1 MKYLYLL
8 LAIAFEIMGTSSI
21 QASQQFTKWKP
32 SLLVAGC
39 FVCSFYFLSKALKS
53 IPLGIAYAIWSAMG
67 IVFISLIGV
76 YYFKQKLDIAAI
88 IGISLIVAGVVV
100 IQLFSSSASHQN

>member
-1 MKYLYLL
+1 MKYIYLL

-32 SLLVAGC
+32 SLLVVGC
-39 FVCSFYFLSKALKS
+39 FVLSFYFLSQALKS

-76 YYFKQKLDIAAI
+76 YYFKQKLDLPAI
-88 IGISLIVAGVVV
+88 IGISLIIIGVLV
-100 IQLFSSSASHQN
+100 IQLFSASASHQK